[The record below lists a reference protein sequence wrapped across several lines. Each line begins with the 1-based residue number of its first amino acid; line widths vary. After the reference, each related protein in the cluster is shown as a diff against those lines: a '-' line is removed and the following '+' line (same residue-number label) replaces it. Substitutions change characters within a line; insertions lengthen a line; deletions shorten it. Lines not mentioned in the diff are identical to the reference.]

1 MDKQSKIVLISG
13 PTASGKSNFAVKI
26 AKKIQGEIINADS
39 MQVYKILKILTARPN
54 KIEQKDIKHH
64 LYGVVDLNKK
74 FSTGQWLELT
84 IKKIKN
90 IKKKKKIPILVG
102 GTGLY
107 FQSLINGLVKIPEI
121 PLKFRNKVRLMSKRE
136 GQKKFYK
143 KLLKLDPKVK
153 DRFDPN
159 DMQRSIRA
167 YEIKSYTDIS
177 MYDWLARTESEFKNS
192 DFLKLYI
199 ETKREKLIERINL
212 RTLNMINGGAINEV
226 KKFLK
231 LKIRKDQ
238 SVNKVIGIAEL
249 TQYLNHE
256 VTLEEAKELISIKT
270 RQYAKRQATWA
281 RTRMTSWKKIK
292 LTRIDDFL
300 TKLNKSLL
308 KLDQR
313 AQLQLDCPN
322 G

>member
-1 MDKQSKIVLISG
+1 MDKQSKIILISG
-13 PTASGKSNFAVKI
+13 PTASGKSKFAVKI
-26 AKKIQGEIINADS
+26 AKKIEGEIINVDS
-39 MQVYKILKILTARPN
+39 MQVYKTLKILTARPN
-54 KIEQKDIKHH
+54 KEEQKNIKHH
-64 LYGVVDLNKK
+64 LYGVVDLNEK
-74 FSTGQWLELT
+74 FSTGQWLELA
-84 IKKIKN
+84 IKEIKSVQ
-90 IKKKKKIPILVG
+90 KKKKIPILVG

-136 GQKKFYK
+136 GQKKFFK
-143 KLLKLDPKVK
+143 KLLRLDPKVK
-153 DRFDPN
+153 DKFDPN
-159 DMQRSIRA
+159 DTQRSIRA

-177 MYDWLARTESEFKNS
+177 MHDWLAKTESEFKNS

-281 RTRMTSWKKIK
+281 RTRMTSWKNIK
-292 LTRIDDFL
+292 PTRIDDCIK
-300 TKLNKSLL
+300 KLNKSLL
-308 KLDQR
+308 KLDQ
-313 AQLQLDCPN
+313 
-322 G
+322 

>member
-1 MDKQSKIVLISG
+1 MDKQSKIILISG
-13 PTASGKSNFAVKI
+13 PTASGKTNFAVRI

-39 MQVYKILKILTARPN
+39 MQVYKNLKILTARPN

-64 LYGVVDLNKK
+64 LYGIIDLNKK
-74 FSTGQWLELT
+74 FSTGQWLELA
-84 IKKIKN
+84 IKKIKD

-153 DRFDPN
+153 DKFDPN
-159 DMQRSIRA
+159 DTQRSIRA

-212 RTLNMINGGAINEV
+212 RTLNMINDGAINEV

-292 LTRIDDFL
+292 QTKIDDYIK
-300 TKLNKSLL
+300 KLNKTVL
-308 KLDQR
+308 KLDQ
-313 AQLQLDCPN
+313 
-322 G
+322 

>member
-1 MDKQSKIVLISG
+1 MDKQSKIILISG

-39 MQVYKILKILTARPN
+39 MQVYKKLKILTARPN
-54 KIEQKDIKHH
+54 KQEQKNIKHH

-74 FSTGQWLELT
+74 FSTGQWLELA

-107 FQSLINGLVKIPEI
+107 FQSLVDGLVKIPEI
-121 PLKFRNKVRLMSKRE
+121 PLKFRNKIRLISKRD
-136 GQKKFYK
+136 GQEKFYK
-143 KLLKLDPKVK
+143 KLLKLDPKIK
-153 DRFDPN
+153 DKFDPN
-159 DMQRSIRA
+159 DTQRSIRA
-167 YEIKSYTDIS
+167 YEVKSYTNVS
-177 MYDWLARTESEFKNS
+177 MYDWLTKTKSEFKDS
-192 DFLKLYI
+192 DFLKLHI

-212 RTLNMINGGAINEV
+212 RTSSMINEGAVNEV

-231 LKIRKDQ
+231 LKIIKNQ

-256 VTLEEAKELISIKT
+256 VTLDEAKELISIKT

-281 RTRMTSWKKIK
+281 RTRMTTWDKIS
-292 LTRIDDFL
+292 
-300 TKLNKSLL
+300 LNKIDSFVKKLDKSSL
-308 KLDQR
+308 KLDQ
-313 AQLQLDCPN
+313 LT
-322 G
+322 

>member
-13 PTASGKSNFAVKI
+13 PTASGKSNLAVRV

-39 MQVYKILKILTARPN
+39 MQVYKKLKILTARPN
-54 KIEQKDIKHH
+54 KTEKKNIKHH

-74 FSTGQWLELT
+74 FSTGQWLELA

-143 KLLKLDPKVK
+143 KLLKLDSKVK
-153 DRFDPN
+153 DKFDPN
-159 DMQRSIRA
+159 DTQRSIRA
-167 YEIKSYTDIS
+167 YEIKSYTNIS

-292 LTRIDDFL
+292 PTRIDDFIK
-300 TKLNKSLL
+300 KLDKPLL
-308 KLDQR
+308 KLDQ
-313 AQLQLDCPN
+313 
-322 G
+322 

>member
-13 PTASGKSNFAVKI
+13 PTASGKSNFAVRI

-39 MQVYKILKILTARPN
+39 MQVYNKLKILTARPN

-64 LYGVVDLNKK
+64 LYGVVDLNEK
-74 FSTGQWLELT
+74 FSTGQWLELA
-84 IKKIKN
+84 IKKIKS
-90 IKKKKKIPILVG
+90 IQKKKKIPILVG

-153 DRFDPN
+153 DKFDPN
-159 DMQRSIRA
+159 DTQRSIRA

-292 LTRIDDFL
+292 PTRIDDFIK
-300 TKLNKSLL
+300 KLNKSLL
-308 KLDQR
+308 KLDQ
-313 AQLQLDCPN
+313 
-322 G
+322 

>member
-1 MDKQSKIVLISG
+1 MDKQSKIILISG

-39 MQVYKILKILTARPN
+39 MQVYKKLKILTARPN
-54 KIEQKDIKHH
+54 KIDQKNIKHH
-64 LYGVVDLNKK
+64 LYGFVELNEK

-84 IKKIKN
+84 IKKIIN
-90 IKKKKKIPILVG
+90 IQKKKKIAILVG

-121 PLKFRNKVRLMSKRE
+121 PFKFRNKIRLMSKKE

-143 KLLKLDPKVK
+143 KLLKLDPKIK
-153 DRFDPN
+153 GKFDPN
-159 DMQRSIRA
+159 DTQRSIRA
-167 YEIKSYTDIS
+167 YEIKSYTGIS
-177 MYDWLARTESEFKNS
+177 MYDWLIKTKSEFNDS
-192 DFLKLYI
+192 DFLKLHI
-199 ETKREKLIERINL
+199 EAKRKKLVERINL
-212 RTLNMINGGAINEV
+212 RTSSMINSGAINEV

-249 TQYLNHE
+249 TQYLNSE
-256 VTLEEAKELISIKT
+256 ITLEEARELILIKT

-281 RTRMTSWKKIK
+281 RTRMMSWIKIDPSKVDSYIKKLK
-292 LTRIDDFL
+292 KPLLNLT
-300 TKLNKSLL
+300 N
-308 KLDQR
+308 
-313 AQLQLDCPN
+313 
-322 G
+322 

>member
-1 MDKQSKIVLISG
+1 MDKLSKIVLISG

-64 LYGVVDLNKK
+64 LYGVVDLNEK
-74 FSTGQWLELT
+74 FSTGQWLELV

-153 DRFDPN
+153 DKFDPN
-159 DMQRSIRA
+159 DTQRSIRA

-199 ETKREKLIERINL
+199 ETHREKLIERINL

-292 LTRIDDFL
+292 PTRINDFIK
-300 TKLNKSLL
+300 KLK
-308 KLDQR
+308 
-313 AQLQLDCPN
+313 
-322 G
+322 